1 MGYDRTRAHPGP
13 PVIHPQ
19 FPGER
24 LSLIPERILVT
35 GGTGFVGS
43 HVTQRLRTTGPDA
56 PVLRLLTHHRP
67 TPGDGDG
74 GAPAVETVTG
84 DLTDPASL
92 RGICD
97 GVTTVVHL
105 AARIGGTQEQCRAV
119 NTEGTRALLAEAAR
133 AGVRRFVHLGT
144 AAVYRD
150 EPHRGAAEGV
160 PAEEPSSPTSVTR
173 LAGERLV
180 LAAGG
185 TVLRPHL
192 VYGRGD
198 TWVIPA
204 VADLMGR
211 LPHWVDGGRARIS
224 MISADALAGAVADLA
239 GLPELPAGQVLHA
252 SHPEPVTC
260 RELITAV
267 ARALDLPLPEGEV
280 TLGEALELL
289 GGADDP
295 VVRRRLSLLT
305 VDHWYDSGR
314 LWKLVGAGPGPRL
327 GEAFE
332 RYASWYRDQRAAS
345 TGTAAVATGAG
356 ATVTPVAKAAAGAGG
371 RVSGPAAAA
380 DTVPVTSAS
389 KTFTS
394 P

>member
-1 MGYDRTRAHPGP
+1 M
-13 PVIHPQ
+13 
-19 FPGER
+19 
-24 LSLIPERILVT
+24 T

-43 HVTQRLRTTGPDA
+43 HVTRLLRTSGPDA
-56 PVLRLLTHHRP
+56 PVLRLFTHRRP
-67 TPGDGDG
+67 TPGDGAD
-74 GAPAVETVTG
+74 ARAVETVTG

-105 AARIGGTQEQCRAV
+105 AARIGGTHEECRAV
-119 NTEGTRALLAEAAR
+119 NTEGTRALLAEAER

-160 PAEEPSSPTSVTR
+160 PVEEPSSSTSVTR
-173 LAGERLV
+173 LAADRLV

-192 VYGRGD
+192 IYGRGD

-211 LPHWVDGGRARIS
+211 LPHWVDGGRARLS

-239 GLPELPAGQVLHA
+239 RLPGLPAGQVLHA

-267 ARALDLPLPEGEV
+267 ARALDVPLPEGDV
-280 TLGEALELL
+280 TLDEALALL

-295 VVRRRLSLLT
+295 LVRRRLSLLT
-305 VDHWYDSGR
+305 VDHWYDSSR
-314 LWKLVGAGPGPRL
+314 LWKLVGTEPGPPPAQGL
-327 GEAFE
+327 E
-332 RYASWYRDQRAAS
+332 RYASWYRDQRTAS
-345 TGTAAVATGAG
+345 
-356 ATVTPVAKAAAGAGG
+356 AGAGTG
-371 RVSGPAAAA
+371 AAA
-380 DTVPVTSAS
+380 T
-389 KTFTS
+389 
-394 P
+394 

>member
-1 MGYDRTRAHPGP
+1 M
-13 PVIHPQ
+13 
-19 FPGER
+19 
-24 LSLIPERILVT
+24 IPERILVT

-43 HVTQRLRTTGPDA
+43 HVTQRLRTAGPDA
-56 PVLRLLTHHRP
+56 PVLRLFTHRRP
-67 TPGDGDG
+67 SPDDGDG
-74 GAPAVETVTG
+74 AGAVETVTG

-92 RGICD
+92 HGICD

-160 PAEEPSSPTSVTR
+160 LAEEPSSPTSVTR

-204 VADLMGR
+204 VADLMVR
-211 LPHWVDGGRARIS
+211 LPHWVDGGSARMS
-224 MISADALAGAVADLA
+224 MISVDALAGAVADLA
-239 GLPELPAGQVLHA
+239 RLPGLPAGQVLHA

-267 ARALDLPLPEGEV
+267 ARALDVPLPRGEV

-305 VDHWYDSGR
+305 VDHWYDTGR
-314 LWKLVGAGPGPRL
+314 LWRLVGTGPGPRL

-345 TGTAAVATGAG
+345 AGTATGATARG
-356 ATVTPVAKAAAGAGG
+356 AAATG
-371 RVSGPAAAA
+371 
-380 DTVPVTSAS
+380 TVVTSAG
-389 KTFTS
+389 
-394 P
+394 